1 MSTTL
6 HFFVADGPA
15 PSKVFETDHHYF
27 AESLAADRGGVLV
40 IHSDGSADAYSGN
53 RYMQPEARVA
63 AERAADGALK
73 VTSGDIV
80 LREYAADEW
89 YHSADLSDHT

>member
-15 PSKVFETDHHYF
+15 PSKALETDHRYF

-40 IHSDGSADAYSGN
+40 THSDGSADAYSGN

-63 AERAADGALK
+63 AERAPDGALR
-73 VTSGDIV
+73 VTSGDSV

-89 YHSADLSDHT
+89 WQSADLSAHT